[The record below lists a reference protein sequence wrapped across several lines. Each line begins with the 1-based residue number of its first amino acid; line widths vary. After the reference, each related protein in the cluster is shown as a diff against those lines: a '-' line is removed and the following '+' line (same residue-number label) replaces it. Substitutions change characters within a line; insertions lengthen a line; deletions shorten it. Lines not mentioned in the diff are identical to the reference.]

1 MSLKDK
7 LAEEMK
13 GAMKSQDKVRLSTIR
28 MLISAVKYK
37 EIDLGK
43 VLTDE
48 EVIETVTSSVK
59 QRRDSIEQFTN
70 AGRND
75 LVEKE
80 EAELKILQGFLPKQL
95 SVEEVEA
102 EIDRTVKEAGA
113 SGMKDLGKVMKLLMP
128 KVAGRADGK
137 MVSDKVRERLSNTPI

>member
-7 LAEEMK
+7 LTDEMK
-13 GAMKSQDKVRLSTIR
+13 DAMRSQDKLRLSTIR
-28 MLISAVKYK
+28 MLLSAVKNK
-37 EIDLGK
+37 EIDLRVK
-43 VLTDE
+43 LTDE
-48 EVIETVTSSVK
+48 EVIETITSQVK

-70 AGRND
+70 AGRLD

-95 SVEEVEA
+95 TPEEIDSEVEKAVVEA
-102 EIDRTVKEAGA
+102 EA

-128 KVAGRADGK
+128 RVAGRADGK
-137 MVSDKVRERLSNTPI
+137 VVSEKVRERLSK

>member
-7 LAEEMK
+7 LADEMK
-13 GAMKSQDKVRLSTIR
+13 GAMRSQDKVRLSTIR

-43 VLTDE
+43 ALADE
-48 EVIETVTSSVK
+48 EVIETITSSVK

-70 AGRND
+70 AGRKD

-80 EAELKILQGFLPKQL
+80 EAELSILMGFLPKQL
-95 SVEEVEA
+95 SVEEIEA
-102 EIDRTVKEAGA
+102 EIGQAVIDAGA

-128 KVAGRADGK
+128 KVAGKADGK
-137 MVSDKVRERLSNTPI
+137 VVSDKVRERLSK

>member
-7 LAEEMK
+7 LAEDMK
-13 GAMKSQDKVRLSTIR
+13 DAMRSQDKVRLSTIR

-43 VLTDE
+43 KLTDE

-59 QRRDSIEQFTN
+59 QRRDSIEQFSN
-70 AGRND
+70 AGRTD

-80 EAELKILQGFLPKQL
+80 EAELKILQSFLPKQL
-95 SVEEVEA
+95 SAEEIETV
-102 EIDRTVKEAGA
+102 IDQAVTEAGA
-113 SGMKDLGKVMKLLMP
+113 SDMKDLGKVMKLLMP
-128 KVAGRADGK
+128 KVAGKADGK
-137 MVSDKVRERLSNTPI
+137 MVSDKVRERLSK

>member
-7 LAEEMK
+7 LTDEMK
-13 GAMKSQDKVRLSTIR
+13 DAMRSQDKVRLSTIR
-28 MLISAVKYK
+28 MLLSAVKNK
-37 EIDLGK
+37 EIDLREK
-43 VLTDE
+43 LTDE
-48 EVIETVTSSVK
+48 EVIETITSQVK

-70 AGRND
+70 AGRLD

-95 SVEEVEA
+95 TPEEIDSEVEKAVGEA
-102 EIDRTVKEAGA
+102 EA

-128 KVAGRADGK
+128 RVAGRADGK
-137 MVSDKVRERLSNTPI
+137 LVIEKVRERLSK

>member
-7 LAEEMK
+7 LTDEMK
-13 GAMKSQDKVRLSTIR
+13 DAMRSQDKVRLSTIR
-28 MLISAVKYK
+28 MLLSAVKNK
-37 EIDLGK
+37 EIDLR
-43 VLTDE
+43 VELTDE
-48 EVIETVTSSVK
+48 EVIETITSQVK

-70 AGRND
+70 AGRLD

-95 SVEEVEA
+95 TPEEIDSEVEKAVA
-102 EIDRTVKEAGA
+102 EAEA

-128 KVAGRADGK
+128 RVAGRADGK
-137 MVSDKVRERLSNTPI
+137 VVSEKVRERLSK

>member
-13 GAMKSQDKVRLSTIR
+13 GAMKSQDKLRLSTIR
-28 MLISAVKYK
+28 MLLSAVKYK
-37 EIDLGK
+37 EIALGK
-43 VLTDE
+43 ALAE
-48 EVIETVTSSVK
+48 EEMIETVTSSVK
-59 QRRDSIEQFTN
+59 QRRDSIEQFKI

-80 EAELKILQGFLPKQL
+80 EAELKILQGFLPEQL
-95 SVEEVEA
+95 SVEEIEA
-102 EIDRTVKEAGA
+102 EIDRTVTEAGA

-137 MVSDKVRERLSNTPI
+137 VVSDKVRERLSK

>member
-13 GAMKSQDKVRLSTIR
+13 GAMRSQDKLRLSTIR
-28 MLISAVKYK
+28 MLLSAVKYK

-43 VLTDE
+43 KLTDE
-48 EVIETVTSSVK
+48 EVIETITSQVK
-59 QRRDSIEQFTN
+59 QRRDSIEQFAK
-70 AGRND
+70 AGRTD

-80 EAELKILQGFLPKQL
+80 EAELRMLQGYLPEQL
-95 SVEEVEA
+95 TPEEIDA
-102 EIDRTVKEAGA
+102 EIEKAVNEAGA

-128 KVAGRADGK
+128 KVSGR
-137 MVSDKVRERLSNTPI
+137 

>member
-7 LAEEMK
+7 LTDEMK
-13 GAMKSQDKVRLSTIR
+13 DAMRSQDKLRLSTIR
-28 MLISAVKYK
+28 MLLSAVKNK
-37 EIDLGK
+37 EIDLR
-43 VLTDE
+43 VELTDE
-48 EVIETVTSSVK
+48 EVIETITSQVK

-70 AGRND
+70 AGRLD

-95 SVEEVEA
+95 TPEEIDSEVEKAVA
-102 EIDRTVKEAGA
+102 EAEA

-128 KVAGRADGK
+128 RVAGKADGK
-137 MVSDKVRERLSNTPI
+137 VVSEKVRERLSK

>member
-102 EIDRTVKEAGA
+102 EIDRTVTEAGA

-137 MVSDKVRERLSNTPI
+137 MVSDKVRERLSK

>member
-137 MVSDKVRERLSNTPI
+137 MVSDKVRERLSNTSV

>member
-1 MSLKDK
+1 MSLKDR

-13 GAMKSQDKVRLSTIR
+13 DAMRSQDKVRLSTIR
-28 MLISAVKYK
+28 MLLSAVKYK

-43 VLTDE
+43 VLADE

-59 QRRDSIEQFTN
+59 QRRDSIEQFSN
-70 AGRND
+70 AGRTD

-80 EAELKILQGFLPKQL
+80 EAELKILQGFLPEQL
-95 SVEEVEA
+95 SVEEVVA
-102 EIDRTVKEAGA
+102 EIDRTVTEAGA

-128 KVAGRADGK
+128 KVSGRADGK
-137 MVSDKVRERLSNTPI
+137 MVSDKVRERLSK

>member
-7 LAEEMK
+7 LTDEMK
-13 GAMKSQDKVRLSTIR
+13 DAMRSQDKLRLSTIR
-28 MLISAVKYK
+28 MLLSAVKNK
-37 EIDLGK
+37 EIDLRVK
-43 VLTDE
+43 LTDE
-48 EVIETVTSSVK
+48 EVIETITSQVK

-70 AGRND
+70 AGRLD

-95 SVEEVEA
+95 TPEEIDSEVEKAVA
-102 EIDRTVKEAGA
+102 EAEA

-128 KVAGRADGK
+128 RVAGRADGK
-137 MVSDKVRERLSNTPI
+137 VVSEKVRERLSK